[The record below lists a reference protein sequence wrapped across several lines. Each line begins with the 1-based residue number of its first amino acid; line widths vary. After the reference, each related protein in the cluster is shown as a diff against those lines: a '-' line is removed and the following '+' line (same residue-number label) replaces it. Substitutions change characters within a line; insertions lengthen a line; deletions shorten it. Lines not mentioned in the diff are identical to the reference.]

1 MLRMLLAFAALALG
15 LPPAH
20 AEFRVE
26 DVKSLTAAAPG
37 ALAKGAISFSD
48 VQGSELVDKTTGLV
62 KFEDWASA
70 RPVEKRLLSLYPAYA
85 EPTITVTVNGVS
97 RPYKEKLHVYVAAAR
112 FALDK
117 PAPSVDLAKYANVA
131 FLERIDPVIKHRVIT
146 PTDATPLKDAQSAHN
161 QHPDRRWCAEPQQ
174 SCIRSKYQLEGK
186 FPLGIKLVN
195 TLDEGGKKIAD
206 YLEFESELR
215 LLPGPQADAAGL
227 GELTGV
233 GSPIASALE
242 QSIFHVNQMMQF
254 GKFLAVVQA
263 DPRNAN
269 RAVVTAFIALA
280 IESDVLEMKKDY
292 AQYPVLRNL
301 VPAQVLLG
309 KSSFNTGTSL
319 SAGLPSYARNRL
331 KAIAGILESE

>member
-1 MLRMLLAFAALALG
+1 MLRLPLASAALLVVLTA
-15 LPPAH
+15 AR

-26 DVKSLTAAAPG
+26 DVKSLAAASAGP
-37 ALAKGAISFSD
+37 AKDTILFSD
-48 VQGSELVDKTTGLV
+48 VQGSELVDKTTGLI
-62 KFEDWASA
+62 KFEDWASS
-70 RPVEKRLLSLYPAYA
+70 RPVEKRLLSLYPAYV
-85 EPTITVTVNGVS
+85 EPTINVSVNGVS

-117 PAPSVDLAKYANVA
+117 SAQSIDLAKYANA
-131 FLERIDPVIKHRVIT
+131 SFLERIDPVIKHQVIAPTEVT
-146 PTDATPLKDAQSAHN
+146 PSKDTQSAHN
-161 QHPDRRWCAEPQQ
+161 QHPNRRWCTEPQQ
-174 SCIRSKYQLEGK
+174 ICMRSKYQLEGK

-195 TLDEGGKKIAD
+195 QLDESGKKIAD

-215 LLPGPQADAAGL
+215 LLSANQAEAVGL
-227 GELTGV
+227 AELTGI

-254 GKFLAVVQA
+254 GKFLAVVQP
-263 DPRNAN
+263 DPKNAN
-269 RAVVTAFIALA
+269 KALVTAFISLA
-280 IESDVLEMKKDY
+280 IESDVLEMKKEY
-292 AQYPVLRNL
+292 AQYPILRNL

>member
-1 MLRMLLAFAALALG
+1 MLRMLLAFAALAFG

-48 VQGSELVDKTTGLV
+48 VQSSELVDKTTGLV

-70 RPVEKRLLSLYPAYA
+70 RPIEKRLLSLYPGYA
-85 EPTITVTVNGVS
+85 EPTITVSVNGVS
-97 RPYKEKLHVYVAAAR
+97 RPYQEKLHVYVAAAR

-117 PAPSVDLAKYANVA
+117 PAQSVDLARYANVS
-131 FLERIDPVIKHRVIT
+131 FLERIDPLIKHRVMA
-146 PTDATPLKDAQSAHN
+146 PTEATPLKDTQSSHN
-161 QHPDRRWCAEPQQ
+161 QHPDRRWCTEPQQ
-174 SCIRSKYQLEGK
+174 SCFRSKYQLEGK

-195 TLDEGGKKIAD
+195 QLDEGGKKIAD

-215 LLPGPQADAAGL
+215 LLSGPQAEAAGL
-227 GELTGV
+227 SELTAIN
-233 GSPIASALE
+233 SPVASALE

-263 DPRNAN
+263 DPKNAN

-280 IESDVLEMKKDY
+280 IESDVLEMKKEY